1 MRIEPS
7 HQLKN
12 LIRNYRWEKDTV
24 GMSPAQVFK
33 LVGDHDN
40 LYLKTSG
47 SQFHGTTYDVARE
60 KDIILWL
67 NGRLPVP
74 EIVHFEQYENTNFLL
89 MREVEGTVGYED
101 YETYQ
106 DPQRMIRLY
115 SQGIK
120 LFQSISTEG
129 CPFDNRTSNR
139 LNELAYLLA
148 NNLADI
154 DSDHWEE
161 DTPFHDPDTLFAY
174 LQANQPQEDLVFS
187 HGDFGDSNIFIKND
201 QISGFIDLGRSGK
214 ADFWYDIAFCVRSI
228 QNDLGSE
235 KEYLDQFFK
244 LIEVEPDWEK
254 IKYYILLDEMF

>member
-1 MRIEPS
+1 MNLKTSP
-7 HQLKN
+7 QLKK
-12 LIRNYRWEKDTV
+12 LIKNYRCEKDTV

-33 LVGDHDN
+33 LTGQNEN

-74 EIVHFEQYENTNFLL
+74 EVLFFEQYENTNFLL
-89 MREVEGTVGYED
+89 MREVEGIVGYED
-101 YETYQ
+101 YEMHQ

-115 SQGIK
+115 SQGIR
-120 LFQSISTEG
+120 LFQTISTDG

-148 NNLADI
+148 HNLADI
-154 DSDHWEE
+154 DIDHWED
-161 DTPFHDPDTLFAY
+161 DTPFKDPDALYAY
-174 LQANQPQEDLVFS
+174 LQAHQPQEELVFS
-187 HGDFGDSNIFIKND
+187 HGDFGDSNIFVKND
-201 QISGFIDLGRSGK
+201 QVSGFIDLGRSGK
-214 ADFWYDIAFCVRSI
+214 ADVWYDIAFCVRSI
-228 QNDLGSE
+228 QNDLGNE
-235 KEYLDQFFK
+235 KEYLDLFFD
-244 LIEVEPDWEK
+244 LVEVDPDWDK